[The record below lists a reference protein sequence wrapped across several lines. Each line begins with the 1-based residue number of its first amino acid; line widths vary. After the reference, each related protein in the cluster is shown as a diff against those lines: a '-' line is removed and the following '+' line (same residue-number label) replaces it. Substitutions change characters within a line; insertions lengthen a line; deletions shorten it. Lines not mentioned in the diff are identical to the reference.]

1 MESSARI
8 RQKTERLESEVLQEY
23 KRLNDILNRM
33 SDTAQDLTTMAPS
46 LLEGFLPLERKM
58 GLVLTLFKASVWSV
72 LVDKQRKLEAK
83 QAEQADASHAE
94 RS

>member
-8 RQKTERLESEVLQEY
+8 RQKTEILESEVLQEY

-33 SDTAQDLTTMAPS
+33 SDTAQDLASTTPS

-83 QAEQADASHAE
+83 QVEQADLSNLE